1 MTEMN
6 EGFVPEEQNNEVT
19 NSETS
24 GFEALVGGV
33 IGGVAGVFSGK
44 SWGYNKALKDAAEA
58 TGMSYDDLKAKVK
71 KPKKEKK
78 AGKLHFGFYRDKP
91 AEEVKTTAQEVQDKG
106 DEPKPAKRKAKKPA
120 AKKAEEKAKTE

>member
-44 SWGYNKALKDAAEA
+44 TWGYNKALKDAAEA
-58 TGMSYDDLKAKVK
+58 TGMDYDDLKAKVK

-91 AEEVKTTAQEVQDKG
+91 AEEVKKEPAQEVQDKG

-120 AKKAEEKAKTE
+120 AKKAEEKATE